1 MRLTFLLD
9 NDVCWHLNTLNKSI
23 SLLLK
28 KNFVIDGIW
37 IFPQKLSHLSG
48 FNIKLWYFKTF
59 GFFNFLKLSIF
70 YCFVLLKNLNKKKN
84 KNQGFNFKDL
94 SKKYNFKINY
104 AENPND
110 RRVSNFIKKNKTDII
125 IILTN
130 HILKKKIIN
139 SPKLGVINKHS
150 SVLPALRGLFPY
162 FWAKIYNLNNGIT
175 FHLVNDKIDNA
186 KILFQRELKKKFP
199 SMISFYYYVFNK
211 YPLFLLRSLT
221 NIKKR
226 RSYKF
231 YYKSSYYSLPSKKNY
246 MEFKK
251 KDGNI
256 ILIKDIFNISNYF

>member
-1 MRLTFLLD
+1 MILIVD
-9 NDVCWHLNTLNKSI
+9 
-23 SLLLK
+23 
-28 KNFVIDGIW
+28 
-37 IFPQKLSHLSG
+37 SG
-48 FNIKLWYFKTF
+48 ST
-59 GFFNFLKLSIF
+59 
-70 YCFVLLKNLNKKKN
+70 
-84 KNQGFNFKDL
+84 
-94 SKKYNFKINY
+94 
-104 AENPND
+104 
-110 RRVSNFIKKNKTDII
+110 KTDWIAVDRGGKVLFETQTLGLNPQV
-125 IILTN
+125 LTN

-175 FHLVNDKIDNA
+175 FHLVNDKIDDG

-211 YPLFLLRSLT
+211 YPLFLLKSLT

-251 KDGNI
+251 KGGNI
-256 ILIKDIFNISNYF
+256 ILIKDICNISNYF

>member
-1 MRLTFLLD
+1 M
-9 NDVCWHLNTLNKSI
+9 
-23 SLLLK
+23 
-28 KNFVIDGIW
+28 
-37 IFPQKLSHLSG
+37 
-48 FNIKLWYFKTF
+48 
-59 GFFNFLKLSIF
+59 
-70 YCFVLLKNLNKKKN
+70 LKNLNKKKN

-150 SVLPALRGLFPY
+150 SLLPALRGLFPY

-175 FHLVNDKIDNA
+175 FHLVNDKIDDG

-211 YPLFLLRSLT
+211 YPLFLLKSLT

-251 KDGNI
+251 KGGNI
-256 ILIKDIFNISNYF
+256 ILIKDICNISAKHMNNVVNYGSIN